1 MINRTSFLCL
11 VSSVTGRQLT
21 VFSISLVWA
30 AETQKRALDSMMGV
44 AGKPT
49 TTVPMF
55 LFNISRPN
63 ALKKA
68 TATFRH
74 GANLHLTDDLTSP
87 LPAPHLTWRSL

>member
-1 MINRTSFLCL
+1 MVFWTVIELT
-11 VSSVTGRQLT
+11 VSSV
-21 VFSISLVWA
+21 SLVWA

-63 ALKKA
+63 ALKGNHNIIHKA
-68 TATFRH
+68 T
-74 GANLHLTDDLTSP
+74 LKI
-87 LPAPHLTWRSL
+87 

>member
-1 MINRTSFLCL
+1 MVFWTVIE
-11 VSSVTGRQLT
+11 LT
-21 VFSISLVWA
+21 VSSISLVWA

-63 ALKKA
+63 ALKSNHNIIHEA
-68 TATFRH
+68 TLKIKL
-74 GANLHLTDDLTSP
+74 NLTDDLISP
-87 LPAPHLTWRSL
+87 PLAPHLRGCFL